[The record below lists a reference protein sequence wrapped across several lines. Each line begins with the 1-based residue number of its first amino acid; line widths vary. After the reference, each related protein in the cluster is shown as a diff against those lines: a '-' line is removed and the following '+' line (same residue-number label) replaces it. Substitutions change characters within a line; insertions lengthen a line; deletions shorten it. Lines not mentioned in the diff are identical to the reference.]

1 MHLAVEDDDDFAMVG
16 RKVAGRFFKRLG
28 ALGIQRDVD
37 RIVRRRLAFLINR
50 HARNVGTGHE
60 RRVGALGNF
69 EVVAL
74 LARGEFVAS
83 RVGHGFLRDI
93 LTVIDFGLH
102 RFVGETI
109 EAGELELAR
118 ASDGI
123 ERSLGVGKAGNLH
136 ENLVVALQRN
146 RCLARAERVNAA
158 LNDGARLFHVFAGNG
173 IARSAFRSEHNR
185 QAALNVE
192 ALVDFLL
199 RRHKREHRPQN
210 QKHGGDDQPH
220 IAAIHMLR
228 RFLLAVASRLE
239 ACCLGFFGLHTALSV
254 TCRLRAQA
262 HEDHSL
268 YNFRYYATPRTD
280 ARNFH
285 ERRPVYVWARNS
297 LYRPN
302 CRTRHYIPKAKPTY
316 IVSIWQSFRDRWP
329 QPYRTARSF
338 RFDTQRKNHQ
348 SIHVNALQEIA
359 RTPQTTLNLP
369 SPSWRM
375 LVRVRI
381 R

>member
-1 MHLAVEDDDDFAMVG
+1 
-16 RKVAGRFFKRLG
+16 
-28 ALGIQRDVD
+28 
-37 RIVRRRLAFLINR
+37 
-50 HARNVGTGHE
+50 
-60 RRVGALGNF
+60 
-69 EVVAL
+69 
-74 LARGEFVAS
+74 
-83 RVGHGFLRDI
+83 
-93 LTVIDFGLH
+93 
-102 RFVGETI
+102 
-109 EAGELELAR
+109 
-118 ASDGI
+118 
-123 ERSLGVGKAGNLH
+123 
-136 ENLVVALQRN
+136 
-146 RCLARAERVNAA
+146 
-158 LNDGARLFHVFAGNG
+158 
-173 IARSAFRSEHNR
+173 
-185 QAALNVE
+185 
-192 ALVDFLL
+192 
-199 RRHKREHRPQN
+199 
-210 QKHGGDDQPH
+210 
-220 IAAIHMLR
+220 MLR

-280 ARNFH
+280 TGNFH

-329 QPYRTARSF
+329 RPYRTARSF

-359 RTPQTTLNLP
+359 RTPRTTLNLS